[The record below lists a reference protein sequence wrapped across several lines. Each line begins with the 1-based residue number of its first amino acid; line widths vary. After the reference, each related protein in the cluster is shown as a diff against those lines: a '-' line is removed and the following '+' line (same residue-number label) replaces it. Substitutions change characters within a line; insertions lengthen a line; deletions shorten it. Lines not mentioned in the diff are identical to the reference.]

1 MKEQTELRESIL
13 PTKLHRLPVP
23 ALSEHEKNEALS
35 LLNQQLQTEKKLVEM
50 YEETSPLIISEP
62 AKWLLHILQMDSRKH
77 ILIFD
82 MAIKI
87 LEGQGIEE
95 DDRQE
100 ITVGLEKHLELER
113 ESIERSKK
121 ILANRFVKE
130 NSGLKRLM
138 ETWSAD
144 ESRHVKTLQRLRDE
158 RFTRMDSFDA
168 YTQYRRTAFEQLA
181 DEIKRLASRN

>member
-1 MKEQTELRESIL
+1 M
-13 PTKLHRLPVP
+13 
-23 ALSEHEKNEALS
+23 SEHEKTEALN

-50 YEETSPLIISEP
+50 YEETSPLILSEP

-77 ILIFD
+77 IAIFD

-100 ITVGLEKHLELER
+100 ITVGLEKHLKLER
-113 ESIERSKK
+113 ISIERSKK
-121 ILANRFVKE
+121 IRANRFVKE
-130 NSGLKRLM
+130 NSGLSRLM

-144 ESRHVKTLQRLRDE
+144 ERRHVKTLQRLRDE
-158 RFTRMDSFDA
+158 RFTRMDAFDA

-181 DEIKRLASRN
+181 NEIKRLASRS